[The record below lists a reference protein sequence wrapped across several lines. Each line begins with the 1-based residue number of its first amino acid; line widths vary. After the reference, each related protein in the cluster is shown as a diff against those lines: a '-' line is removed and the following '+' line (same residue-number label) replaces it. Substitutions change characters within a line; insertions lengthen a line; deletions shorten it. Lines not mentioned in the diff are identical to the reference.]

1 MDNLAVDGSS
11 QKEKDG
17 SAAKIANQIRFE
29 TELEF
34 VQCLANP
41 HYLASLATQGLLS
54 QPNFIAYL
62 KYLTYWLDVE
72 NGFGRFVVYPHAL
85 HHLALLQQPS
95 FREAL
100 KDPELR
106 MRLEREQYLHW
117 RTWRTSEVAAVPHRQ
132 DTQATVDDGE
142 PSTPNP
148 TRPTRRSG
156 TARSS
161 GARTPAGRTPRSVRT
176 PGPPGNV
183 RTPGTTV
190 RTPGITIRTPAPKS
204 ALSVSVTVN
213 EEKKGEGTFINP
225 TTAVSETLAQGGQQD
240 GTDRQETAMLESPE
254 DGRSGGV
261 VAASSSGDLESVR
274 HTEASIGDSKEV
286 EVKMETEQ
294 A

>member
-1 MDNLAVDGSS
+1 MSDDQNQETPSIEPAPRSS
-11 QKEKDG
+11 E
-17 SAAKIANQIRFE
+17 KIANKIRFE

-72 NGFGRFVVYPHAL
+72 KGFGRFIVYPHAL

-117 RTWRTSEVAAVPHRQ
+117 RTWRTSEPAVVPTRARTAQADETTDAA
-132 DTQATVDDGE
+132 
-142 PSTPNP
+142 TPGP

-161 GARTPAGRTPRSVRT
+161 GVRTPAGRTPRSVRT
-176 PGPPGNV
+176 PGTGIV
-183 RTPGTTV
+183 RTPAIGV
-190 RTPGITIRTPAPKS
+190 RTPAARST
-204 ALSVSVTVN
+204 LSVS
-213 EEKKGEGTFINP
+213 
-225 TTAVSETLAQGGQQD
+225 TTIYD
-240 GTDRQETAMLESPE
+240 
-254 DGRSGGV
+254 
-261 VAASSSGDLESVR
+261 
-274 HTEASIGDSKEV
+274 HSKEV
-286 EVKMETEQ
+286 ATPPRTMVGLASPGLEISPRDSSRPEDIVMLSPEKTSPVVNVAPPTTGDPLVLTEK
-294 A
+294 ADKEPKTEP

>member
-1 MDNLAVDGSS
+1 MDEIPEAESS
-11 QKEKDG
+11 QSQRTR

-72 NGFGRFVVYPHAL
+72 KGFARFVVYPHAL

-117 RTWRTSEVAAVPHRQ
+117 RTWRTSEAAVASLPPRK
-132 DTQATVDDGE
+132 DTQGTLDDGE
-142 PSTPNP
+142 PTTPYP

-176 PGPPGNV
+176 PGPPGTV

-204 ALSVSVTVN
+204 TLSVSVTVDGG
-213 EEKKGEGTFINP
+213 KRADGASGYSINTP
-225 TTAVSETLAQGGQQD
+225 SDPHVQG
-240 GTDRQETAMLESPE
+240 DRQDSTERQQSAMLESPE
-254 DGRSGGV
+254 DIRLGGF
-261 VAASSSGDLESVR
+261 APASNPGEPGPAREPSPQTKS
-274 HTEASIGDSKEV
+274 AQ
-286 EVKMETEQ
+286 VKMEIE
-294 A
+294 